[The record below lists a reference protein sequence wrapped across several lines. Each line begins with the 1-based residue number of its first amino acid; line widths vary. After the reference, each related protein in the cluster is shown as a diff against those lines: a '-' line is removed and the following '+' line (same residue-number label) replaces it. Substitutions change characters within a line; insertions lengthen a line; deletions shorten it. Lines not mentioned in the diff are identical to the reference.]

1 MQAIRLSKRSHFGL
15 LLLTRLIKTDAPVSL
30 RNIAQSAGIS
40 KGYLEE
46 VAAKL
51 KAAGLILSQRGK
63 EGGYTLGRK
72 PSAISFADV
81 LLAVEGETEFTPCM
95 SSGTCFNCGGRCTT
109 KKLIGHAQGAFTAS
123 LSKITL
129 ADIH

>member
-1 MQAIRLSKRSHFGL
+1 MQAIRLSKRSHFGF
-15 LLLTRLIKTDAPVSL
+15 LLLTRLTKTDAPVSL

-95 SSGTCFNCGGRCTT
+95 SGGTCFNCGGRCTT